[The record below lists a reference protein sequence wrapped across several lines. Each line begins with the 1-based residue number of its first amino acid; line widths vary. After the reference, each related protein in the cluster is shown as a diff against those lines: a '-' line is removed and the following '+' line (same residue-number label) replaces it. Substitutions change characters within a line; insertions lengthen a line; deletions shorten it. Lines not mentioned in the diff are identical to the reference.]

1 VKEFWNKRYSDS
13 DYAYGKEPNRFFKHE
28 INRLNPGSL
37 FLPGEGEGR
46 NAVYAATQ
54 GWDVHALDISE
65 KGREKALSLAREYN
79 TTIRYTLGSVETA
92 DVPHDSFDA
101 AALIF
106 VHLPPELFTVA
117 IKKIAAGLK
126 PGGKLI
132 FELYSTK
139 QLGRRSGGPKSIDM
153 LFEMDPFSSM
163 LIKLGL
169 HLPDIR
175 EEEVL
180 LNEGKHHSGKA
191 MVIRGVAQKQ
201 QPDSI

>member
-1 VKEFWNKRYSDS
+1 MKDFWNNRYSDG
-13 DYAYGKEPNRFFKHE
+13 DYAYGKEPNLFFKAE
-28 INRLNPGSL
+28 LDRLSPGSL
-37 FLPGEGEGR
+37 FMPGEGEGR
-46 NAVYAATQ
+46 NAVYAATR

-65 KGREKALSLAREYN
+65 TGREKALKLAREYK

-92 DVPHDSFDA
+92 AVPSNSFDA

-117 IKKIAAGLK
+117 IKKISAGLK

-132 FELYSTK
+132 FELYSKK
-139 QLGRRSGGPKSIDM
+139 QLGRGSGGPKSIDM
-153 LFEMDPFSSM
+153 LFEPDPFSSM

-169 HLPDIR
+169 QLPDIR

-180 LNEGKHHSGKA
+180 LNEGKYHSGKA
-191 MVIRGVAQKQ
+191 MVIHGVAHKK
-201 QPDSI
+201 